1 MNFLA
6 KFTMLE
12 NHHNFKYTI
21 LENRITNRMRTKF
34 HGVAPALITPMFADG
49 QVDFQGLKR
58 LIQHVTDGG
67 VDYLVVHGTTGESA
81 TTNKNEQKAILDF
94 IKEHNSKNL
103 PIVYGLGGNNTPNV
117 VQAFQEIDFQGI
129 DAILSVCPYYNK
141 PGARGV
147 IAHYTAIADASPVP
161 VIMYNIPGRSGI
173 NMSASTTL
181 TLAQHPNIIGIK
193 EASCIIEQCM
203 EINKDKPADFLLISG
218 DDVQAVPTIACGGVG
233 IISVIA
239 NAIPEKFSE
248 MIHAALDGNF
258 LKARTM
264 LGSFLAIDPLLYE
277 EGNPVGVKKIMELKG
292 ICGSDVR
299 LPLMKASDE
308 LGERMKE
315 VIANDNL

>member
-1 MNFLA
+1 
-6 KFTMLE
+6 
-12 NHHNFKYTI
+12 
-21 LENRITNRMRTKF
+21 MRPKF
-34 HGVAPALITPMFADG
+34 HGVAPALVTPMLADG
-49 QVDFQGLKR
+49 QVDYQGLKR

-81 TTNKNEQKAILDF
+81 TTDKKEQKAILDF
-94 IKEHNSKNL
+94 IKEHNSKHL

-117 VQAFQEIDFQGI
+117 VQALKDIDFQGV

-173 NMSASTTL
+173 NMSSTTTL

-203 EINKDKPADFLLISG
+203 EIYKDKPEDFLLISG

-239 NAIPEKFSE
+239 NAIPAKFTE
-248 MIHAALDGNF
+248 LIHAAMDGDF

-277 EGNPVGVKKIMELKG
+277 EGNPVGVKKILELKG
-292 ICGSDVR
+292 ICSSDVR

-308 LGERMKE
+308 LGERMQV
-315 VIANDNL
+315 VIAKDNL

>member
-1 MNFLA
+1 
-6 KFTMLE
+6 
-12 NHHNFKYTI
+12 
-21 LENRITNRMRTKF
+21 MRPKF
-34 HGVAPALITPMFADG
+34 HGVAPALVTPMLADG
-49 QVDFQGLKR
+49 QVDYKALKR

-81 TTNKNEQKAILDF
+81 TTDRNEKKAILDF
-94 IKEHNSKNL
+94 IKENNSKNL

-117 VQAFQEIDFQGI
+117 VQALKNIDFQGV

-173 NMSASTTL
+173 NMSSSTTL

-203 EINKDKPADFLLISG
+203 EIYKDKPEDFLLISG

-239 NAIPEKFSE
+239 NAIPAKFTE
-248 MIHAALDGNF
+248 LIHAAMDGDF

-277 EGNPVGVKKIMELKG
+277 EGNPVGVKKILELKG
-292 ICGSDVR
+292 ICSSDVR
-299 LPLMKASDE
+299 LPLMKTSDE
-308 LGERMKE
+308 LGERMQV
-315 VIANDNL
+315 VITKDNL

>member
-1 MNFLA
+1 
-6 KFTMLE
+6 
-12 NHHNFKYTI
+12 
-21 LENRITNRMRTKF
+21 MRPKF
-34 HGVAPALITPMFADG
+34 HGVAPALITPMLADG
-49 QVDFQGLKR
+49 EVDFQGLKK
-58 LIQHVTDGG
+58 LIQHVTKGG

-81 TTNKNEQKAILDF
+81 TTNTNEQKAILDF

-103 PIVYGLGGNNTPNV
+103 PIVYGIGGNDTTNV
-117 VQAFQEIDFQGI
+117 IKSFKDIDFQGI

-141 PGARGV
+141 PGSRGV
-147 IAHYTAIADASPVP
+147 IAHYTAIADASPAP

-173 NMSASTTL
+173 NMSANTTL
-181 TLAQHPNIIGIK
+181 TLAEHPNIVGIK

-203 EINKDKPADFLLISG
+203 EINKDKPEDFLLISG

-248 MIHAALDGNF
+248 MIHAALEGDF
-258 LKARTM
+258 FKARTM

-292 ICGSDVR
+292 ICGSNVR
-299 LPLMKASDE
+299 LPLVKASNE
-308 LGERMKE
+308 LGERMKQ
-315 VIANDNL
+315 VIAKDSL